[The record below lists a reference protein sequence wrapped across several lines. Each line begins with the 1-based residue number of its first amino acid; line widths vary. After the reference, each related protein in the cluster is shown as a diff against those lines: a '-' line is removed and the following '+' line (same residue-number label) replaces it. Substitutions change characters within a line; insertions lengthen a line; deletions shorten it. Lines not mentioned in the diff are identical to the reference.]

1 MREVI
6 ISNPKND
13 SFGTQLLSL
22 YETLKGAQAHE
33 KLVFNFSKLKWAC
46 PSLILPLS
54 AYIKETGSSYNLAG
68 SPIKSYFD
76 AINFPRGINSISRF
90 EAEERKNR
98 TYTPISILKKEEKEK
113 TVFALPETFMN
124 KSGLAVSTLAK
135 FYKVKPARIFAVH
148 DDIDLPVGK
157 IKVSFARSSAGHKG
171 VEHIIKNLKTN
182 EFYRLRVGIGQKKK
196 TKQAMEIVLKKFSTK
211 EADEIK
217 KVIKKTCDAI
227 ICAISESPQKAMTI
241 YNQ

>member
-1 MREVI
+1 MHLIIGLGNPGEEYKNTRHNIGREVAEKCAK
-6 ISNPKND
+6 KND
-13 SFGTQLLSL
+13 LPDFEYDKKSNALVAQGKIGPASA
-22 YETLKGAQAHE
+22 KGY
-33 KLVFNFSKLKWAC
+33 S
-46 PSLILPLS
+46 
-54 AYIKETGSSYNLAG
+54 
-68 SPIKSYFD
+68 
-76 AINFPRGINSISRF
+76 
-90 EAEERKNR
+90 EA
-98 TYTPISILKKEEKEK
+98 KKEKV
-113 TVFALPETFMN
+113 VFALPETFMN
-124 KSGLAVSTLAK
+124 KSGLAVSALAK
-135 FYKVKPARIFAVH
+135 FYKVKPAQIFAVH

>member
-1 MREVI
+1 MFLIVGLGNPGEEYENTKHNIGREIAEKCAKKCGVDGFDFDKK
-6 ISNPKND
+6 SNA
-13 SFGTQLLSL
+13 LV
-22 YETLKGAQAHE
+22 AQV
-33 KLVFNFSKLKWAC
+33 K
-46 PSLILPLS
+46 I
-54 AYIKETGSSYNLAG
+54 
-68 SPIKSYFD
+68 
-76 AINFPRGINSISRF
+76 
-90 EAEERKNR
+90 
-98 TYTPISILKKEEKEK
+98 EKEK
-113 TVFALPETFMN
+113 TIFALPETFMN
-124 KSGLAVSTLAK
+124 KSGLAVSALAK
-135 FYKVKPARIFAVH
+135 FYKVKPAQIFAVH

-196 TKQAMEIVLKKFSTK
+196 TKQAMEIVLKKFSAK

-241 YNQ
+241 YNQS

>member
-1 MREVI
+1 MRLIIGLGNPGEEYKNTRHNIGREVAEKCAK
-6 ISNPKND
+6 KND
-13 SFGTQLLSL
+13 LPDFEYDKKSNALV
-22 YETLKGAQAHE
+22 AQG
-33 KLVFNFSKLKWAC
+33 K
-46 PSLILPLS
+46 I
-54 AYIKETGSSYNLAG
+54 G
-68 SPIKSYFD
+68 
-76 AINFPRGINSISRF
+76 
-90 EAEERKNR
+90 
-98 TYTPISILKKEEKEK
+98 KEK
-113 TVFALPETFMN
+113 VVFALPETFMN
-124 KSGLAVSTLAK
+124 KSGLAVSALAK
-135 FYKVKPARIFAVH
+135 FYKVKPAQIFAVH

-196 TKQAMEIVLKKFSTK
+196 TKQAMELVLKKFSAK

-241 YNQ
+241 YNQS

>member
-1 MREVI
+1 MYLIVGLGNPGEEYENTKHNIGREI
-6 ISNPKND
+6 IEKCAKKCGVDDNPRTQRAERSSYDGFTHDKKSNA
-13 SFGTQLLSL
+13 LV
-22 YETLKGAQAHE
+22 AQA
-33 KLVFNFSKLKWAC
+33 K
-46 PSLILPLS
+46 I
-54 AYIKETGSSYNLAG
+54 
-68 SPIKSYFD
+68 
-76 AINFPRGINSISRF
+76 
-90 EAEERKNR
+90 
-98 TYTPISILKKEEKEK
+98 EKEK
-113 TVFALPETFMN
+113 VVFTLPETFMN
-124 KSGLAVSTLAK
+124 KSGLAVAALAK
-135 FYKVKPARIFAVH
+135 FYKVKPEQIFVVN

-182 EFYRLRVGIGQKKK
+182 RFYRLRVGIGQKKK
-196 TKQAMEIVLKKFSTK
+196 TKQAMEVVLKKFSAK